1 MFYGTLG
8 YKKYAFTLT
17 ENWYMNY
24 KLPLNFNTDYKYLLY
39 LAQWTNLN
47 SETQNTIYVL
57 VPLKRK
63 KKKLSYYYVRGR
75 RPWGQSS
82 LDAPTAWASVVKKD
96 C

>member
-1 MFYGTLG
+1 MFYGTLV

-57 VPLKRK
+57 VPVKRK
-63 KKKLSYYYVRGR
+63 KKNR
-75 RPWGQSS
+75 
-82 LDAPTAWASVVKKD
+82 TIT
-96 C
+96 